1 MSSTCSP
8 GTMQQNFR
16 AKSRWSY
23 TTLHRIMG
31 NSQDRYDAE
40 VADGAREKE
49 TEAAVPVQSQRVN
62 RGEEHRRQKFRH
74 SQSQL

>member
-1 MSSTCSP
+1 M
-8 GTMQQNFR
+8 
-16 AKSRWSY
+16 
-23 TTLHRIMG
+23 HRIMG